1 MNIDQILNRQFL
13 MTDGVRGRIDRVV
26 DLYTTFNNEV
36 DLEALKEGGF
46 FEPLQEMMEPVLMSL
61 DDQSPEVIAYWA
73 KHGMV
78 KESHGKYTP
87 MDWGEYER
95 RTGHHYEVP
104 PMSLQNHNI
113 LWNSFV
119 PVSAFQPEN
128 KGRKYPVV
136 FALHGAFNPKSIVDG
151 WGFPQEAARREW
163 ILIAPS
169 IEVDMAIEKILEEA
183 KQLYPI
189 DESRIYVTGFSY
201 GGMMTNLLGNQR
213 PDLFAACA
221 PCGAAMSN
229 GFSEG
234 RSMGE
239 PLPPFDG
246 VPRAL
251 ALNTYMPILNCM
263 GQLDGHPFPYY
274 DSKSRWTGEPNA
286 AEMLAG
292 VNSWAKVNHAKEF
305 TLEEIMALKD
315 RDDVSIEEKNI
326 GLPLEPDCRHTV
338 VAEGVT
344 NYIGDLKSDD
354 GVVRVRIMCKANIP
368 HWPTPEMV
376 RQIFEFF
383 SHFSRDPETKASIYT
398 A

>member
-1 MNIDQILNRQFL
+1 MSVEQILNRQFL
-13 MTDGVRGRIDRVV
+13 MTDGIRGRIDRVV

-46 FEPLQEMMEPVLMSL
+46 FEPLQDMMEPILMNL

-78 KESHGKYTP
+78 KESHGKYKT
-87 MDWGEYER
+87 MDWGKFEEKY
-95 RTGHHYEVP
+95 GLHYEP
-104 PMSLQNHNI
+104 SPMNIQNHNV

-119 PVSAFQPEN
+119 PISAFKPEN
-128 KGRKYPVV
+128 KDRKYPLV
-136 FALHGAFNPKSIVDG
+136 FALHGAGNPKSIVDG
-151 WGFPQEAARREW
+151 WGFPQEAAKREW

-169 IEVDMAIEKILEEA
+169 LELDFVLEDILEEA
-183 KQLYPI
+183 KKLYPV

-229 GFSEG
+229 GFSKG
-234 RSMGE
+234 GSMGE

-251 ALNTYMPILNCM
+251 ALNTYMPIFNCM

-274 DSKSRWTGEPNA
+274 DAKNRRTGEPNA
-286 AEMLAG
+286 AGMLDG
-292 VNSWAKVNHAKEF
+292 VNSWAKVNKCRQF
-305 TLEEIMALKD
+305 TLDEIMAVKND
-315 RDDVSIEEKNI
+315 PNASIEEKNI
-326 GLPLEPDCRHTV
+326 GLPLEPDCRRTV

-344 NYIGDLKSDD
+344 NYIGDLKSED
-354 GVVRVRIMCKANIP
+354 GVVRMRIMCKANIP

-383 SHFSRDPETKASIYT
+383 SHFSRDTETKASIYT
-398 A
+398 E